1 MARIARRIGET
12 ALRLDGDALNN
23 KYSQETSLRI
33 RNQKDFWSG
42 VMFFAFGLFFAGFAQ
57 EYDMGSAA
65 RMGPAFFPT
74 MLGGMLLLLGVIIG
88 IQGLTIEEAEGKIDR
103 FYFRPL
109 LLVLGSVVAFGL
121 LLRPAG
127 LIVSLFVLVIIS
139 SFGGHEFKWRD
150 VLLLA
155 LGLMLLMLA
164 VFVYGLGMTIPVLP
178 EFMRE

>member
-1 MARIARRIGET
+1 MV
-12 ALRLDGDALNN
+12 
-23 KYSQETSLRI
+23 LRI

-42 VMFFAFGLFFAGFAQ
+42 LMFVAFGLFFAGFAQ
-57 EYDMGSAA
+57 EYDMGTAA

-74 MLGGMLLLLGVIIG
+74 VLGGLLLLLGVIVG
-88 IQGLTIEEAEGKIDR
+88 IQGLATEDVHGNVEP
-103 FYFRPL
+103 FHFRPL
-109 LLVLGSVVAFGL
+109 LLVLGAVVAFGL

-127 LIVSLFVLVIIS
+127 LIVSLFVLVIVS
-139 SFGGHEFKWRD
+139 SLGGHEFRWRD

-178 EFMRE
+178 EFMRD